1 MTNSS
6 RINQIS
12 LFVSKRVVAEVG
24 ADHGFITK
32 NLFET
37 NKIDFAYLTDISN
50 KCLQK
55 SINNFKNTSY
65 NCKFLVGDG
74 LEALKNEDFKNSPKP
89 EEIIIAGMGGN
100 EIIKILQ
107 NKEANKFNF
116 FVLQPQKNVVEL
128 RKFLQ
133 ERKFLIEKDFMVKDG
148 KIYYNVLKVVRTNC
162 LNNLTE
168 EEILFGKT
176 NLISFNPDF
185 ENYIL
190 HEIEKNKEIL
200 NKKSL
205 PEIIE
210 KLEKLN
216 AVYKKIKGA

>member
-1 MTNSS
+1 MTNSN
-6 RINQIS
+6 RINQIG

-37 NKIDFAYLTDISN
+37 KKIDFAYLTDISE

-55 SINNFKNTSY
+55 SINNFKNTPY

-133 ERKFLIEKDFMVKDG
+133 ERNFLIS
-148 KIYYNVLKVVRTNC
+148 LKYISNC
-162 LNNLTE
+162 S
-168 EEILFGKT
+168 LFV
-176 NLISFNPDF
+176 IS
-185 ENYIL
+185 
-190 HEIEKNKEIL
+190 
-200 NKKSL
+200 
-205 PEIIE
+205 
-210 KLEKLN
+210 
-216 AVYKKIKGA
+216 